1 MVLKGKF
8 DPGVTYN
15 VGDAV
20 VFDDGHVYH
29 LQHPAKSGTPPVN
42 TMFWGKVDQT
52 VEQCALMILDAAGGK
67 QELQADAVI
76 AELKKQL
83 DALKKRVTKLERT
96 NGGAE

>member
-29 LQHPAKSGTPPVN
+29 LQHPAKSGTPPVD
-42 TMFWGKVDQT
+42 TRCWGKVDQT
-52 VEQCALMILDAAGGK
+52 VEQCALMILDAAGEK
-67 QELQADAVI
+67 QECHADAAVT
-76 AELKKQL
+76 ELKKQL
-83 DALKKRVTKLERT
+83 DALKKRVTKLEKT
-96 NGGAE
+96 KGGAE